1 LVCLGGLSDVEAAK
15 ASFQETARARN
26 SSIKPIITASP
37 LDYHVFRQEISSK
50 YPAYT
55 PPPSVFPLD
64 PDQKSILP
72 PLRVNHTKS
81 MNGAVQSQTAQ
92 HGSSILHQPVH
103 IATPAPSPPP
113 SPAVG
118 KGGKKQNYQTNQ
130 LFPFLYPPLDST
142 SNKLGGKGT
151 TNLQDVLV
159 GRQWTGSDIPT
170 SILEA
175 SELFRGRIRA
185 TRALTQLWDE
195 RVDFMKY
202 ERGWADLKQ
211 VDDVEPLDLDSNTD
225 KDDEVEGLKEA
236 PRVSDGSVKDRLEAT
251 EDFYVSFRLSNAAL
265 KLIAISETDF
275 RIYSP

>member
-1 LVCLGGLSDVEAAK
+1 LVCLGGLAELEAAK
-15 ASFQETARARN
+15 SSFQETPPARN

-72 PLRVNHTKS
+72 PLRVNHTKPL
-81 MNGAVQSQTAQ
+81 NGSVQPQTAQ

-103 IATPAPSPPP
+103 IATPAPSPP

-142 SNKLGGKGT
+142 SNRLGGKGT
-151 TNLQDVLV
+151 TSLQDVLV

-202 ERGWADLKQ
+202 ERGWADLEQ
-211 VDDVEPLDLDSNTD
+211 VDDVEPLDLDSNSD
-225 KDDEVEGLKEA
+225 KDDDFNKLKEA
-236 PRVSDGSVKDRLEAT
+236 PRISDGSVKDRLEAT
-251 EDFYVSFRLSNAAL
+251 EDFYVSLRDSYTTSRLRTT
-265 KLIAISETDF
+265 SEMDF
-275 RIYSP
+275 RIFSP